1 VVRASKCHLPIVCT
15 SNPSPD
21 HTYSLTNDQL
31 DGSSES
37 SVGDDECNL
46 SDVDEDFD
54 DDDLDDDD
62 DEDDVNKVGSDDEEI
77 DEEVDDEEGFDEEV
91 MQCLTVPPDDDK
103 NIFDFGKFVVQ
114 RRSCPASD
122 RLKICDT
129 KSKGVLTRGMVSRL
143 VAEQKT
149 SVTKQR
155 SRKGG
160 GEADSHDDET
170 QKTFEG
176 ADALLNLASIG
187 LLSLFQSA
195 VSAAEDDSHQSD
207 TLVSTPPSS
216 PAADISSEDVSGNN
230 NNNNN
235 NNSVELKPVKQ
246 ESPDDGESVDTSPAV
261 VKEEPMDDS

>member
-1 VVRASKCHLPIVCT
+1 VWLFSISCVCVHRASKCHLPIICT
-15 SNPSPD
+15 SNPTPD

-54 DDDLDDDD
+54 AEDLDDGDD
-62 DEDDVNKVGSDDEEI
+62 HRVADDDDEEI
-77 DEEVDDEEGFDEEV
+77 DEECDDEEGFDED
-91 MQCLTVPPDDDK
+91 MQQTISSDK
-103 NIFDFGKFVVQ
+103 NIFDFGKFVQ

-122 RLKICDT
+122 RLKISDT

-149 SVTKQR
+149 VVGKPRSKKRGSVA
-155 SRKGG
+155 
-160 GEADSHDDET
+160 EDDET

-187 LLSLFQSA
+187 LLSLLQSA
-195 VSAAEDDSHQSD
+195 VSAADDTESD
-207 TLVSTPPSS
+207 KAANTPSS
-216 PAADISSEDVSGNN
+216 AADSGNEDIFG
-230 NNNNN
+230 NN
-235 NNSVELKPVKQ
+235 NNSVELKSVKH
-246 ESPDDGESVDTSPAV
+246 ENLDDAMDTATTV

>member
-1 VVRASKCHLPIVCT
+1 MPLVGYADVCRASKCHLPIVCT

-54 DDDLDDDD
+54 EDDLDDDED
-62 DEDDVNKVGSDDEEI
+62 QKVVDEDSDEEI
-77 DEEVDDEEGFDEEV
+77 DEEVDDEEGFDED
-91 MQCLTVPPDDDK
+91 MQQTVTVDDK
-103 NIFDFGKFVVQ
+103 NVFDFGKFVQ

-122 RLKICDT
+122 RLKISDT
-129 KSKGVLTRGMVSRL
+129 KSKGVLTRGMVTRL

-149 SVTKQR
+149 TVGKHR
-155 SRKGG
+155 SKKRGG
-160 GEADSHDDET
+160 DTQDDET

-187 LLSLFQSA
+187 LLSLFHSA
-195 VSAAEDDSHQSD
+195 VSAADGSKSD
-207 TLVSTPPSS
+207 KAVNMPESS
-216 PAADISSEDVSGNN
+216 PSDVGNEDIVGD
-230 NNNNN
+230 N
-235 NNSVELKPVKQ
+235 NNSVDLKAVKQ
-246 ESPDDGESVDTSPAV
+246 ESLDDAMDTDSAV
-261 VKEEPMDDS
+261 MKEEPMDDS

>member
-1 VVRASKCHLPIVCT
+1 MHRASKCHLPIICT
-15 SNPSPD
+15 ANPSSD
-21 HTYSLTNDQL
+21 HTYSLTNDQI

-54 DDDLDDDD
+54 EDDLDDE
-62 DEDDVNKVGSDDEEI
+62 EDMKVFYEQDDEEI
-77 DEEVDDEEGFDEEV
+77 DEEVDDEEGFDEE
-91 MQCLTVPPDDDK
+91 MQQAAMSEDK
-103 NIFDFGKFVVQ
+103 NIFDFGKFVQ

-122 RLKICDT
+122 RLKISDT

-149 SVTKQR
+149 AVGKQR
-155 SRKGG
+155 SNKRGNNT
-160 GEADSHDDET
+160 EDDET

-195 VSAAEDDSHQSD
+195 VSAEDGSGSRSD
-207 TLVSTPPSS
+207 KAVNTSGS
-216 PAADISSEDVSGNN
+216 AADIRSEDILG
-230 NNNNN
+230 NN
-235 NNSVELKPVKQ
+235 NNSVDLKSVKQ
-246 ESPDDGESVDTSPAV
+246 ENPDDAMDTSTVV
-261 VKEEPMDDS
+261 VKEEPMDDC

>member
-1 VVRASKCHLPIVCT
+1 MHVDVCRASKCHLPIICT

-54 DDDLDDDD
+54 DDDLDDDGD
-62 DEDDVNKVGSDDEEI
+62 DKVAEDDSDEEI
-77 DEEVDDEEGFDEEV
+77 DEEVDDEEGFDEE
-91 MQCLTVPPDDDK
+91 MQQQPITNDK
-103 NIFDFGKFVVQ
+103 NIFDFGNFVQ

-122 RLKICDT
+122 RLKISDT
-129 KSKGVLTRGMVSRL
+129 KSKGVLTRGMVTRL

-149 SVTKQR
+149 PVSKHQSKKRGSDT
-155 SRKGG
+155 
-160 GEADSHDDET
+160 EDDET

-195 VSAAEDDSHQSD
+195 VSAADSTETDQA
-207 TLVSTPPSS
+207 VNTPPSS
-216 PAADISSEDVSGNN
+216 PADIRSDDILG
-230 NNNNN
+230 NN
-235 NNSVELKPVKQ
+235 NNSVDLKSVKQ
-246 ESPDDGESVDTSPAV
+246 ESLDDAMDANTAV
-261 VKEEPMDDS
+261 VKEEPMDDN

>member
-1 VVRASKCHLPIVCT
+1 MYRASKCHLPIICT
-15 SNPSPD
+15 SNPSSD

-54 DDDLDDDD
+54 EEDLDDEDNKAIDD
-62 DEDDVNKVGSDDEEI
+62 DDEEI
-77 DEEVDDEEGFDEEV
+77 DEEVDDEEGFEEE
-91 MQCLTVPPDDDK
+91 MQQTALPDDK
-103 NIFDFGKFVVQ
+103 NIFDFGKFVQ

-122 RLKICDT
+122 RLKISDG
-129 KSKGVLTRGMVSRL
+129 KSKGVLTRGMVTRL

-149 SVTKQR
+149 TVGKQR
-155 SRKGG
+155 SKQRGNDV
-160 GEADSHDDET
+160 ADDET

-195 VSAAEDDSHQSD
+195 VSAADGGKSHKAVNTSG
-207 TLVSTPPSS
+207 S
-216 PAADISSEDVSGNN
+216 AADVANED
-230 NNNNN
+230 N
-235 NNSVELKPVKQ
+235 NNSVDLKPIKQ
-246 ESPDDGESVDTSPAV
+246 EIADDAMDTSVTVGV
-261 VKEEPMDDS
+261 VKEEPMDDEN

>member
-1 VVRASKCHLPIVCT
+1 MMMMMFACIYYVVNRASKCHLPIVCT

-37 SVGDDECNL
+37 SVGDDECNF

-54 DDDLDDDD
+54 EDDLDDDNNRAAD
-62 DEDDVNKVGSDDEEI
+62 DDDEEI
-77 DEEVDDEEGFDEEV
+77 DEEVDDEEGFDEE
-91 MQCLTVPPDDDK
+91 MQQTMPDDK
-103 NIFDFGKFVVQ
+103 NVFDFGKFVQ

-122 RLKICDT
+122 RLKINDT

-149 SVTKQR
+149 SVGKQR
-155 SRKGG
+155 GKKRGG
-160 GEADSHDDET
+160 GTEDDEK

-187 LLSLFQSA
+187 LLSLFHSA
-195 VSAAEDDSHQSD
+195 VSAADGAKSD
-207 TLVSTPPSS
+207 KAVNTPSGE
-216 PAADISSEDVSGNN
+216 ADVRNEEILGD
-230 NNNNN
+230 N
-235 NNSVELKPVKQ
+235 NNSVDLKSIKQ
-246 ESPDDGESVDTSPAV
+246 ESIDDAMDTNTAV

>member
-1 VVRASKCHLPIVCT
+1 VLRASKCHLPITCT
-15 SNPSPD
+15 SHPSAD

-31 DGSSES
+31 DGSSDS

-54 DDDLDDDD
+54 EDDLDDDD
-62 DEDDVNKVGSDDEEI
+62 DKVADDDDDEEI
-77 DEEVDDEEGFDEEV
+77 DEEVDDEEGFDEE
-91 MQCLTVPPDDDK
+91 MQQTMSVSHDE
-103 NIFDFGKFVVQ
+103 NIFDFGKFVQ

-122 RLKICDT
+122 RLKISDT

-149 SVTKQR
+149 AVGKHR
-155 SRKGG
+155 SKKRGRD
-160 GEADSHDDET
+160 GEDDEQ

-195 VSAAEDDSHQSD
+195 VSVAEGTKSDKAVNTASSTTDIGNDDI
-207 TLVSTPPSS
+207 L
-216 PAADISSEDVSGNN
+216 G
-230 NNNNN
+230 NNNN
-235 NNSVELKPVKQ
+235 NNSVELKSVKQ
-246 ESPDDGESVDTSPAV
+246 ENSDDAMDTNTAV

>member
-1 VVRASKCHLPIVCT
+1 MTVLFLVYVVHRASKCHLPIVCT

-37 SVGDDECNL
+37 SVGDDECNF

-54 DDDLDDDD
+54 EDDLDDDD
-62 DEDDVNKVGSDDEEI
+62 NRVAEDDDDEEI
-77 DEEVDDEEGFDEEV
+77 DEEVDDEEGFDED
-91 MQCLTVPPDDDK
+91 MQQSVSDDK
-103 NIFDFGKFVVQ
+103 NVFDFGKFVQ

-122 RLKICDT
+122 RLKISDT

-149 SVTKQR
+149 AVGKQR
-155 SRKGG
+155 SKRRVGG
-160 GEADSHDDET
+160 TEDDET

-187 LLSLFQSA
+187 LLSLFHSA
-195 VSAAEDDSHQSD
+195 VSTADGTKSD
-207 TLVSTPPSS
+207 KAVNTL
-216 PAADISSEDVSGNN
+216 SSEADVRNEEILGD
-230 NNNNN
+230 N
-235 NNSVELKPVKQ
+235 NNSVDLKSIKQ
-246 ESPDDGESVDTSPAV
+246 ESVGDAMDTNTAV

>member
-1 VVRASKCHLPIVCT
+1 MRRASKCHLPIVCT
-15 SNPSPD
+15 SNPSLD

-54 DDDLDDDD
+54 DEDLDDDD
-62 DEDDVNKVGSDDEEI
+62 ENRAGNDDDDDDDDDEEV
-77 DEEVDDEEGFDEEV
+77 DEEVDDEEGFDED
-91 MQCLTVPPDDDK
+91 MKQTISDDK
-103 NIFDFGKFVVQ
+103 NVFDFGKFVQ

-122 RLKICDT
+122 RLKINDT

-149 SVTKQR
+149 TVGRQR
-155 SRKGG
+155 SKKRGG
-160 GEADSHDDET
+160 GMEDDET

-195 VSAAEDDSHQSD
+195 VSAADSTKSD
-207 TLVSTPPSS
+207 KAVNTRSS
-216 PAADISSEDVSGNN
+216 VADIRNEEIPPD
-230 NNNNN
+230 N
-235 NNSVELKPVKQ
+235 NNSVELKSIKQ
-246 ESPDDGESVDTSPAV
+246 ENLDDAMDTAAAG

>member
-1 VVRASKCHLPIVCT
+1 MPIICT
-15 SNPSPD
+15 SNPSSD
-21 HTYSLTNDQL
+21 HTYSLTNEQL

-37 SVGDDECNL
+37 SVGDDECIL
-46 SDVDEDFD
+46 SDVDDDFD
-54 DDDLDDDD
+54 ADDLEDD
-62 DEDDVNKVGSDDEEI
+62 DDVNKESDGDDELI
-77 DEEVDDEEGFDEEV
+77 DEEVDDEEGFDEEE
-91 MQCLTVPPDDDK
+91 MQQTVPPDDK
-103 NIFDFGKFVVQ
+103 SIFDFGKFVQ

-129 KSKGVLTRGMVSRL
+129 KSKGVLTRGMVTRL

-149 SVTKQR
+149 STTKQQR
-155 SRKGG
+155 SRKHGSS
-160 GEADSHDDET
+160 DSQDDET

-195 VSAAEDDSHQSD
+195 VSAADDSQRSD
-207 TLVSTPPSS
+207 TAVSTPPSS
-216 PAADISSEDVSGNN
+216 PADTSTEDVLG

-246 ESPDDGESVDTSPAV
+246 ESPDDDSVDTSTAV

>member
-1 VVRASKCHLPIVCT
+1 VFRASKCHLPIICT

-62 DEDDVNKVGSDDEEI
+62 NDNDKVVGEDSDEEV
-77 DEEVDDEEGFDEEV
+77 DEEVDDEEGFDEE
-91 MQCLTVPPDDDK
+91 MQQTVPDDK
-103 NIFDFGKFVVQ
+103 NIFDFGKFVQ

-122 RLKICDT
+122 RLKISDT

-149 SVTKQR
+149 SVGKQR
-155 SRKGG
+155 SKKRGG
-160 GEADSHDDET
+160 DTQDDET

-187 LLSLFQSA
+187 LLSLFHSA
-195 VSAAEDDSHQSD
+195 VSAADGSKSD
-207 TLVSTPPSS
+207 KAVNTPRSS
-216 PAADISSEDVSGNN
+216 PTDIVNEDILG
-230 NNNNN
+230 NN
-235 NNSVELKPVKQ
+235 NNSVDLKSVKQ
-246 ESPDDGESVDTSPAV
+246 ETLDGAIDTTTAV
-261 VKEEPMDDS
+261 MKEEPMDDS